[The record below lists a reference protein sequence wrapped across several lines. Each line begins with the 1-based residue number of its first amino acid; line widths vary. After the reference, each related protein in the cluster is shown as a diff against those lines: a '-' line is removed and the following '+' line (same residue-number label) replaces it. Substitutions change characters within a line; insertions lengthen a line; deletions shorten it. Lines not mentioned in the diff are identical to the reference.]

1 VYTGPDRWS
10 LEPRSA
16 ADQGLRRLVRIKIA
30 TEFAR
35 WFYHHLRSELAKPGN
50 LQRELTFDGRSAG
63 EVNQTILARLLSE
76 FPGIETSRE
85 PPFNLI
91 EEWARRNRFAF
102 GYGEYIFERYNRL
115 FIERL
120 LALRDNTHESNDRFR
135 EATLSNFRQFD
146 YTRRGFSISFFIRV
160 ENNMRELLREIMFT
174 IPGID
179 HKQGWEII
187 FEQSK
192 DYQETVNEV
201 FEKRLQDARDEADRL
216 LHNILPV
223 PIAAELKKNQ
233 RVRPVQIESATVLF
247 TDFKGF
253 TAISERMPPE
263 QLVRELDECFS
274 LFDQICA
281 EHGLEKIKTIG
292 DGYMCAGGLPEPNTT
307 HAFDVALA
315 ALRMR
320 DAVEQLAAE
329 RAKTGLPYWQVRI
342 GFHTGP
348 VVAGVIGQ
356 NKFSYDIWGD
366 TVNTASRMESS
377 GAPGR
382 INVSAASH
390 ALLAPF
396 FRFTARGE
404 VATKSKGK
412 MGMFFLEELSPR
424 YGSAAQPNEEFRRI
438 YQRLQ

>member
-1 VYTGPDRWS
+1 MMRP
-10 LEPRSA
+10 
-16 ADQGLRRLVRIKIA
+16 LRLQIA

-35 WFYHHLRSELAKPGN
+35 WFYHHLQAELAKPAN
-50 LQRELTFDGRSAG
+50 LQLELSFDGRSAG
-63 EVNQTILARLLSE
+63 EVNRTLLARLLSE
-76 FPGIETSRE
+76 FPGIATSSE

-102 GYGEYIFERYNRL
+102 EYGGYIFERYNRL

-120 LALRDNTHESNDRFR
+120 LALRDNTPDSNDRFR
-135 EATLSNFRQFD
+135 EATLSNFREFD
-146 YTRRGFSISFFIRV
+146 YTRKGFSISFLIRV
-160 ENNMRELLREIMFT
+160 ENNMRELLREIMLT
-174 IPGID
+174 LPGID
-179 HKQGWEII
+179 HAQGWEII

-201 FEKRLQDARDEADRL
+201 FEKRLQDARDESDRL

-223 PIAAELKKNQ
+223 SIAAELKKNQ
-233 RVRPVQIESATVLF
+233 RVRPVQIEAATVLF

-253 TAISERMPPE
+253 TAISEKMPPE
-263 QLVRELDECFS
+263 QLIRELDECFS

-281 EHGLEKIKTIG
+281 EHRLEKIKTIG
-292 DGYMCAGGLPEPNTT
+292 DSYMCAGGLPIPNNT

-315 ALRMR
+315 AIRMR
-320 DAVEQLAAE
+320 DAVDRLAAE
-329 RAKTGLPYWQVRI
+329 RAKVGLPYWQVRI

-348 VVAGVIGQ
+348 VIAGVIGQ

-377 GAPGR
+377 GEPDC

-404 VATKSKGK
+404 VAAKSKGK
-412 MGMFFLEELSPR
+412 MGMFFLEELNPR
-424 YGSAAQPNEEFRRI
+424 YGSAAQPNDEFRKI
-438 YQRLQ
+438 YGRLQQEARLDVGPGHSR